1 MGIVNCFLS
10 PGQFLFV
17 FLSMIRVAIM
27 GTGNVAQHLFDA
39 FLDHPRI
46 EVVQVVGRNQKALE
60 YFGKSIK
67 TDSNA
72 KFSEKADIYV
82 MAVSD
87 DALPLLVNSI
97 IGLSGLV
104 VHTSG
109 SASLEVLPK
118 TIRRGVFYPLQTF
131 TANRKV
137 DFKKIPICIEA
148 ESSADLKLLTNFA
161 SLLSTQVIPVN
172 SEQRGELHLAAVFV
186 NNFTN
191 HLYFMGQKLCD
202 NARIPFNILLP
213 LIQETANKLETL
225 SPLEAQTGPARRG
238 DAITLKKQLRQLE
251 KTGFKEIYSLLT
263 RSIAKTYGQK
273 L

>member
-17 FLSMIRVAIM
+17 FLSMIRVALM

-39 FLDHPRI
+39 FLEHASI
-46 EVVQVVGRNQKALE
+46 EVVQVIGRNKKALK
-60 YFGKSIK
+60 YFGKSTK
-67 TDSNA
+67 TDSNT

-87 DALPLLVNSI
+87 DALPLLANSI
-97 IGLSGLV
+97 IGLNGLV

-118 TIRRGVFYPLQTF
+118 SIRRGVFYPLQTF

-148 ESSADLKLLTNFA
+148 ESSADLKLLKNFA
-161 SLLSTQVIPVN
+161 SLLSTQVIAVN
-172 SEQRGELHLAAVFV
+172 SEQRGKLHLAAVFV

-191 HLYFMGQKLCD
+191 HLYFIGQQLSQD
-202 NARIPFNILLP
+202 AQIPFNTLLP
-213 LIQETANKLETL
+213 LIQETANKLGTL
-225 SPLEAQTGPARRG
+225 TPLEAQTGPARRG
-238 DAITLKKQLRQLE
+238 DAITIKKQIKQLE
-251 KTGFKEIYSLLT
+251 KTGFKELYALMT
-263 RSIAKTYGQK
+263 RSIAKTYGQE